1 MNTCANLF
9 HSESELRAALGSAA
23 ILDPIKHPRRWEI
36 AQARK
41 KVKEKT
47 KSNRAAQYEAAQ
59 ALMDPRALAISLF
72 HSRRRRDKAKYIEAN
87 KHLTHQEIADATGW
101 TIGTIRKVCVE
112 YGIYCARPRKE
123 PRHDQ

>member
-9 HSESELRAALGSAA
+9 HSESELRAALGSASK
-23 ILDPIKHPRRWEI
+23 LDPEKHPRRWEI

-41 KVKEKT
+41 KTTEKAKT
-47 KSNRAAQYEAAQ
+47 NRAAQYEAAQ
-59 ALMDPRALAISLF
+59 ALMDPRALAISMTL
-72 HSRRRRDKAKYIEAN
+72 SRRRRDKAKYIEAN
-87 KHLTHQEIADATGW
+87 KHFTHQEIADATGW

>member
-23 ILDPIKHPRRWEI
+23 ILDPVKHPRRWEI

-41 KVKEKT
+41 KVNEKT

-59 ALMDPRALAISLF
+59 ALMDPRALAISLT
-72 HSRRRRDKAKYIEAN
+72 HSGGA
-87 KHLTHQEIADATGW
+87 ATRPS
-101 TIGTIRKVCVE
+101 TSRPTGTSPTRK
-112 YGIYCARPRKE
+112 
-123 PRHDQ
+123 